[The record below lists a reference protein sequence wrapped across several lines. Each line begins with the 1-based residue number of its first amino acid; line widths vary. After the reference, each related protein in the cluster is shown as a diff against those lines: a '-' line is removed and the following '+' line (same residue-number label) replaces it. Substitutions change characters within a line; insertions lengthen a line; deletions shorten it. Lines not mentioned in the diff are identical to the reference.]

1 MTSHV
6 SLYRHAI
13 PMLGMCCALAL
24 LAVAMPLP
32 ASAAAIDVPVS
43 QPILTDNELLWQV
56 APDEC
61 FNGIGVDYPAIN
73 PDGTCSVGQP
83 KANQSYPWGLT
94 EQSGKLWF
102 GTLANGFC
110 LVAANRTS
118 PTPHLTSNAVCEYGM
133 AEQVRDNPG
142 FPAFFGDW
150 RTPRIYTWDLTTH
163 TLTQQ
168 TVNAPLLQNTLG
180 LRGAGSIDNIAF
192 LAGPSLLGGSAN
204 FFAFQADTGKFLGA
218 CARKDYNYVRGWAQV
233 DGVLYVG
240 VSSGSYGS
248 VLRWNG
254 TPSSF
259 KAGNY
264 CSQFI
269 EVGRVDA
276 SVANI
281 TLYVGADG
289 LDRLAIS
296 TVPIQRGNNGAV
308 SAKGGV
314 AMSKAKP
321 GSAGVA
327 GVWISPPIPAGG
339 LTPAQV
345 DQWTEIWTPV
355 GYDPDTITARYGYSG
370 GAVKQY
376 DGWLYWGTIHL
387 QNAPTLSIHE
397 NCTYSFC
404 FGMPANNQELL
415 ALQNGVYRSTSLW
428 RGRNLEDPATSEIQ
442 LVYGESEL
450 PACCSAP
457 KTFAMTPTG
466 WTPLYGP
473 SGYGNRGNEYTWTME
488 VFDGHLFIGTYDAS
502 SQQGPSA
509 AAEDGADLWRI
520 DSSDSPAVNENYS
533 GLGDINNN
541 GIRILHALDDGSG
554 LIAGMTNPYNLAP
567 GGGWELRLLKEGSP
581 QVKQDSKT
589 ADGERA
595 H

>member
-1 MTSHV
+1 MTNLV
-6 SLYRHAI
+6 LFRHAV
-13 PMLGMCCALAL
+13 LSFGACSALVFCAA
-24 LAVAMPLP
+24 AMPR
-32 ASAAAIDVPVS
+32 ASSAATVDVPVS

-61 FNGIGVDYPAIN
+61 FNGIGVDYPALN

-94 EQSGKLWF
+94 EANGKLWF
-102 GTLANGFC
+102 GTLSNGFC
-110 LVAANRTS
+110 LVAGNRTS
-118 PTPHLTSNAVCEYGM
+118 PSPHLTSDAVCEYGM

-150 RTPRIYTWDLTTH
+150 RPPHIYTFDLATGQ
-163 TLTQQ
+163 LVDQQ
-168 TVNAPLLQNTLG
+168 VNSPLLLKNTLG
-180 LRGAGSIDNIAF
+180 LRGAGTIDNVVF
-192 LAGPSLLGGSAN
+192 LAGPSLNSASAN
-204 FFAFQADTGKFLGA
+204 FFAFRADTGKFLGS
-218 CARKDYNYVRGWAQV
+218 CALKTYNYIRGWAAV

-240 VSSGSYGS
+240 VSTGAYGS

-259 KAGNY
+259 KTGDY

-296 TVPIQRGNNGAV
+296 TVPIQRGNNGAI

-314 AMSKAKP
+314 AMSRPAP

-339 LTPAQV
+339 LTPGQV

-355 GYDPDTITARYGYSG
+355 QYDPDTITARYGYSG

-404 FGMPANNQELL
+404 FGMPDNNQQLK

-428 RGRNLEDPATSEIQ
+428 RGRNLEDPATREIQ

-466 WTPLYGP
+466 WTPLY
-473 SGYGNRGNEYTWTME
+473 
-488 VFDGHLFIGTYDAS
+488 
-502 SQQGPSA
+502 
-509 AAEDGADLWRI
+509 
-520 DSSDSPAVNENYS
+520 
-533 GLGDINNN
+533 
-541 GIRILHALDDGSG
+541 
-554 LIAGMTNPYNLAP
+554 
-567 GGGWELRLLKEGSP
+567 
-581 QVKQDSKT
+581 
-589 ADGERA
+589 
-595 H
+595 